1 MKANNTHNNPL
12 TAASKW
18 LRGTVATPNQDGLLD
33 RTLQARRDGIHEEP
47 LGDKLILFDSS
58 TRRSVS
64 LDAAAAFVWKRCDGG
79 TSVAE
84 IAAAYGRGEAEVL
97 RALSVLAE
105 AGLLLEEISIP
116 SGHSR
121 RNFLTYGGRAAG
133 LALIGSLIAAP
144 RSLAGGKGKGLG
156 HQKDKGKGHD
166 SHGNGNGY
174 GHDKYD
180 PVDCGGVWGPYS
192 TCSVSCGGGA
202 QVRTFTVLTAAA
214 NGGAACP
221 VSPETQ
227 ECNTQ
232 ACQALPVDC
241 TGQYSAWSPCSLTCG
256 EGGIRSRTFTVD
268 TPDSN
273 GGTPCPPDLTE
284 PCIGVLVCQVYCN
297 DCGRSSDKCE
307 TDGTCTHLCPLETDG
322 QGCCMDNGDGT
333 WFNDC

>member
-12 TAASKW
+12 AAASKW
-18 LRGTVATPNQDGLLD
+18 LRGTVMTPTQDGLLD

-84 IAAAYGRGEAEVL
+84 IAADYGQGEAEVL
-97 RALSVLAE
+97 RALGVLAE

-116 SGHSR
+116 PAHSR

-144 RSLAGGKGKGLG
+144 RSLAGEEGKGKGLG
-156 HQKDKGKGHD
+156 HQKGKGKGHD
-166 SHGNGNGY
+166 SHGNGN

-180 PVDCGGVWGPYS
+180 PVDCGGVWSDYS

-221 VSPETQ
+221 FFPETQ

-241 TGQYSAWSPCSLTCG
+241 AGQYSAWSSCSVSCG
-256 EGGIRSRTFTVD
+256 EGGIRTQTFTVA
-268 TPDSN
+268 TPAAN
-273 GGTPCPPDLTE
+273 GGAACPSDLIDPCAAPP
-284 PCIGVLVCQVYCN
+284 CAVVCQ
-297 DCGRSSDKCE
+297 DCFEASDRCQP
-307 TDGTCTHLCPLETDG
+307 DGSCIHLCPDG
-322 QGCCMDNGDGT
+322 GVGDCCTSRDGGRT
-333 WFNDC
+333 FFNDC